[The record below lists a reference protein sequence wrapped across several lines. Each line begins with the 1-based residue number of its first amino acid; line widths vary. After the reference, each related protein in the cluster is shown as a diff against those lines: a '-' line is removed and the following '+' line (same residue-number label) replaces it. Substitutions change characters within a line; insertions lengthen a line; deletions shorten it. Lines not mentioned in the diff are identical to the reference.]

1 MKKIWIN
8 KAKSFKEAEE
18 WDRKFWRRAG
28 SHMRFIAAWSTVIDY
43 FRMKGKYVKNASEP
57 RLRRS
62 VQNIER
68 LQS

>member
-1 MKKIWIN
+1 MKKFSVHVSH
-8 KAKSFKEAEE
+8 SFEEADE

-28 SHMRFIAAWSTVIDY
+28 SHARFIAAWSLVKDY
-43 FRMKGKYVKNASEP
+43 IKMKGKSERLL

-68 LQS
+68 LSH